1 MIINDY
7 INVSDERL
15 LNGLSLVVR
24 IMVKLE
30 GLLDAV
36 SRTQVRANVI
46 PLQTQEIS
54 FKSVDE
60 MLNYCS
66 KAIL

>member
-15 LNGLSLVVR
+15 L
-24 IMVKLE
+24 
-30 GLLDAV
+30 D
-36 SRTQVRANVI
+36 NVI
-46 PLQTQEIS
+46 PSQTQEVS

-60 MLNYCS
+60 MLKYFS
-66 KAIL
+66 TVSL

>member
-15 LNGLSLVVR
+15 LNGLSPVVR
-24 IMVKLE
+24 IMMKVE

-36 SRTQVRANVI
+36 SRKQVRAKVI

-60 MLNYCS
+60 MLKYFS
-66 KAIL
+66 TVTL